1 MLRKKG
7 DFMANDQEESIEL
20 IPSDTKPSWGASLM
34 TLQKSI
40 EIGEYDPNYLATFE
54 EWHTFSKHTQFQ
66 LIEQAIENRDRQLI
80 QQWSKIS
87 NTIDFSQKPELQE
100 VLRNIEE
107 QRRLLQK
114 DKERLFLEY
123 SKP

>member
-1 MLRKKG
+1 
-7 DFMANDQEESIEL
+7 MASDPNEIEI
-20 IPSDTKPSWGASLM
+20 IPPGTKPSFGGQLM
-34 TLQKSI
+34 TLQKAI
-40 EIGEYDPNYLATFE
+40 EIGEYNPEFLATFE

-80 QQWSKIS
+80 QQWSKIN
-87 NTIDFSQKPELQE
+87 NTIDFSQKPELQQ